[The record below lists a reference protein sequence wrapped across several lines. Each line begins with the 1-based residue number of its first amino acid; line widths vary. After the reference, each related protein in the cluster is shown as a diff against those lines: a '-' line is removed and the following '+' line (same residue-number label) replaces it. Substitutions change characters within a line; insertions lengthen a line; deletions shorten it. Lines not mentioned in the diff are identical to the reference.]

1 MPDRPNLELMSHLE
15 GPIVDSFYE
24 VALHSWYNA
33 LTPSLP
39 CIGDTYSPPTNAS
52 GEVEYLFSDKNPY
65 LADIE
70 VVRAAREAR
79 TRLRQETL
87 ATDAEMSR
95 APEYGVDRL
104 REAVRRVVDQQRQ
117 SLADWRPGERI
128 DESVQNAMHE
138 LREIRDRWASNMGNA
153 TGRSRP
159 NSRGPS
165 RRSSAHEGM
174 LRTLSELSA
183 LVSDAALRYCK
194 LTEQCEAEA
203 IALGNIL

>member
-1 MPDRPNLELMSHLE
+1 MSHLE

-33 LTPSLP
+33 LSPSLP
-39 CIGDTYSPPTNAS
+39 CIGETYVPPRNAS
-52 GEVEYLFSDKNPY
+52 GEVEYLFMDKNPY

-70 VVRAAREAR
+70 VIRAAREAR
-79 TRLRQETL
+79 SRLRQETL

-95 APEYGVDRL
+95 VPEHGVDRL
-104 REAVRRVVDQQRQ
+104 RDAVRRVVDQQRQ

-138 LREIRDRWASNMGNA
+138 LREIRDRWAAGMSGGS
-153 TGRSRP
+153 TSRSRP

-174 LRTLSELSA
+174 LRSLSEF
-183 LVSDAALRYCK
+183 
-194 LTEQCEAEA
+194 
-203 IALGNIL
+203 

>member
-1 MPDRPNLELMSHLE
+1 MSHLE

-33 LTPSLP
+33 LEPSLP

-52 GEVEYLFSDKNPY
+52 GQVEYLFSDRNPY

-70 VVRAAREAR
+70 VIRAAREAR
-79 TRLRQETL
+79 SRLREETL

-95 APEYGVDRL
+95 VPEHGVDRL

-117 SLADWRPGERI
+117 SLAAWRPGERI
-128 DESVQNAMHE
+128 DESVQHAFPE
-138 LREIRDRWASNMGNA
+138 LREIRDRWAAGMGS
-153 TGRSRP
+153 TGKSRP

-174 LRTLSELSA
+174 LRTLSEFRLSSA
-183 LVSDAALRYCK
+183 SKCTRTSK
-194 LTEQCEAEA
+194 LTGSARWR
-203 IALGNIL
+203 